1 MLHGDLKLM
10 DRPTVAGISGNAIEG
25 AWSIALS
32 GGYPDE

>member
-1 MLHGDLKLM
+1 MMLIVS
-10 DRPTVAGISGNAIEG
+10 PTVAGISGNAIDG